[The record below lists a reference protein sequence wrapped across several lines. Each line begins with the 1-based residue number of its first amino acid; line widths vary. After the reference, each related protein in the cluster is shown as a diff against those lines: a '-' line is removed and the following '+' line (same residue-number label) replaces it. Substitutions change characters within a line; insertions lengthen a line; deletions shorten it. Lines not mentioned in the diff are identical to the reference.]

1 MKNKE
6 LKRFSRK
13 ELLEILV
20 FQGKEIEELKKQ
32 LEEANRKLNERKIM
46 IEEAGSIAEAA
57 LRLNDVF
64 RSADEA
70 AKQYIESLRI
80 MKEQEKE
87 VLDQIRENALQNN
100 SDATVSDDRRSENE
114 VKV

>member
-20 FQGKEIEELKKQ
+20 SQGKEIEELKRE
-32 LEEANRKLNERKIM
+32 LEDVNRKLNERTII

-64 RSADEA
+64 RNADEA
-70 AKQYIESLRI
+70 AKQYIESLRT
-80 MKEQEKE
+80 MKEQEEE
-87 VLDQIRENALQNN
+87 VLERIREKELQLN
-100 SDATVSDDRRSENE
+100 SDITISDDRRSENE
-114 VKV
+114 A